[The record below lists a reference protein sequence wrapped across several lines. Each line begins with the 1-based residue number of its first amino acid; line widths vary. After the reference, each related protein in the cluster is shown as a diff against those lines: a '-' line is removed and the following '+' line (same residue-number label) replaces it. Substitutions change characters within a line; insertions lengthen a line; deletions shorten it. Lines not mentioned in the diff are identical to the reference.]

1 MNKDD
6 TIASFYERI
15 NSKEVANMSPKTLL
29 IEDWLAI
36 QTIESSYLITCQQH
50 SLSSPSAF
58 SDRKSFIGYWSR
70 AKDQGILQLI
80 GFLRQIKEFK
90 ASDEDDRFTLI
101 KYNLLPVGILYKC
114 LVVKSQT
121 EPIWDLPNVDIDMC
135 REFLTSDDE
144 DNSLRDAA
152 IDFSISMI
160 RIIGQDFTLLRLLL
174 VALLFS
180 KGLSMIEDEPRLNDP
195 LALHQAHSH
204 YTRLIWNY
212 LMDRQDE
219 QKTIRQFT

>member
-121 EPIWDLPNVDIDMC
+121 EPIYGIY
-135 REFLTSDDE
+135 RT
-144 DNSLRDAA
+144 
-152 IDFSISMI
+152 
-160 RIIGQDFTLLRLLL
+160 
-174 VALLFS
+174 
-180 KGLSMIEDEPRLNDP
+180 
-195 LALHQAHSH
+195 
-204 YTRLIWNY
+204 
-212 LMDRQDE
+212 
-219 QKTIRQFT
+219 